1 MTAHPTPHAASAT
14 GNEPVDDLS
23 LIRHVGPGTIKRLQE
38 GGVTTLA
45 AIAAATSDE
54 LAGASG
60 YSATKIDK
68 EDWIGQAR
76 RLTGASE
83 PSQALV
89 VAPRADPSHRV
100 VTFRLELT
108 VEPGGN
114 VHHSDITYL
123 QDDSQ
128 HDHWPDWDTERL
140 TGFVRH
146 VAGLD
151 RADTA
156 SDTADAVSTDP
167 TGGLPA
173 GPVIE
178 PASYRLE
185 LHSTDGEVS
194 DSRAVTHNDTVDV
207 VIDVPLRGLVTR
219 PTRPVRHRVEV
230 TAVEI
235 GGGQHHLIA
244 TSSATEQ
251 HNGGE
256 LNLRIPASMPPAG
269 LYRLRAAVTVASTDA
284 KATSTSAR
292 LRSGPILVR

>member
-1 MTAHPTPHAASAT
+1 MTARPTPHSASAT
-14 GNEPVDDLS
+14 DNEPGDDLS
-23 LIRHVGPGTIKRLQE
+23 LIRHVGPGTVKRLHE
-38 GGVTTLA
+38 GGVTTLT

-54 LAGASG
+54 LAVASG

-76 RLTGASE
+76 RLTGTSE

-89 VAPRADPSHRV
+89 VGPRADPSHRV

-108 VEPGGN
+108 VEPGGK

-123 QDDSQ
+123 QDDTQ
-128 HDHWPDWDTERL
+128 HDHWTDWDTDRL

-146 VAGLD
+146 VAGLE
-151 RADTA
+151 RAHTA
-156 SDTADAVSTDP
+156 SDTATASSTDP
-167 TGGLPA
+167 TDELPA
-173 GPVIE
+173 GTLVE
-178 PASYRLE
+178 PSSYRLE
-185 LHSTDGEVS
+185 LHSTDDELS
-194 DSRAVTHNDTVDV
+194 DRRAVTHDDAVDV
-207 VIDVPLRGLVTR
+207 VIAVPLRGFVTR

-230 TAVEI
+230 SAVEV
-235 GGGQHHLIA
+235 GGGRQHLIA
-244 TSSATEQ
+244 TSSSTEQ
-251 HNGGE
+251 HSDGE

-284 KATSTSAR
+284 KAKSASAR